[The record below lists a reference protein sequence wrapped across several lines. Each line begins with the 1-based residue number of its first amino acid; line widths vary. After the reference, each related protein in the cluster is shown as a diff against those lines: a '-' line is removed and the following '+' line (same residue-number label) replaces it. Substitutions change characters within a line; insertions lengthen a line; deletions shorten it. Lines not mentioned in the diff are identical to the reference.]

1 MAETRKFVAG
11 SMVVTGPDSDGDYEV
26 YVPQQ
31 SDDYYTYLSR
41 EQADALIAV
50 LQAQQPVA
58 PK

>member
-1 MAETRKFVAG
+1 
-11 SMVVTGPDSDGDYEV
+11 MVVTGPDSDGDYEV

-41 EQADALIAV
+41 EQADALIAF
-50 LQAQQPVA
+50 LQAPQPVA